1 MFGIGFQEMLVIF
14 VVALLVVGPDKL
26 PELARSLAK
35 GLFELKKNLN
45 EVKGAFAEEEKAVDG
60 VSRELRETAEELR
73 KKVMLDIPEIDELKR
88 AAGEVRAEVAGLA
101 DAARIDASEEPEA
114 AADREASARSEA
126 ESQTAPA
133 ASGEI
138 IDVEAAE
145 VAESAPS
152 KSPDASGKSPKP
164 LP

>member
-35 GLFELKKNLN
+35 GLFELKKNLH

-73 KKVMLDIPEIDELKR
+73 KKVMLDMPEIDELKR
-88 AAGEVRAEVAGLA
+88 AAGEVKAEVAGLA
-101 DAARIDASEEPEA
+101 DAARIDASSEPEA
-114 AADREASARSEA
+114 EADREETARADDEK
-126 ESQTAPA
+126 QTAPA
-133 ASGEI
+133 A
-138 IDVEAAE
+138 AAE
-145 VAESAPS
+145 VIDAEVVEVTEKADAAAAAP
-152 KSPDASGKSPKP
+152 KSPAP
-164 LP
+164 